1 MIRSL
6 LAGGCL
12 LASPPA
18 FLSAASHLGWASLL
32 GRFRITA
39 WELQA
44 VLWASLGLAYGW
56 LSERASTFL
65 RSIEAAHHR
74 IRDRG
79 TARCL
84 PPTASV

>member
-44 VLWASLGLAYGW
+44 VLWASLAWHTDG
-56 LSERASTFL
+56 
-65 RSIEAAHHR
+65 
-74 IRDRG
+74 
-79 TARCL
+79 
-84 PPTASV
+84 